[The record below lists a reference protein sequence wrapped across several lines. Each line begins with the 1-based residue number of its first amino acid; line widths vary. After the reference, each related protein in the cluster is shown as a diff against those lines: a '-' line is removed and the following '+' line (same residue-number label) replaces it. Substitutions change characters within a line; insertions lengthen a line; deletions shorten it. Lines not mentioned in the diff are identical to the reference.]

1 MSKRES
7 FLFEFNSY
15 IIITQRQWMKMK
27 IMRIPVVLFI
37 FVFLGCTDAIH
48 VSSQAD
54 TIYPPHCIIAVS
66 CDCDDYLSIRQ
77 QAEYLLV
84 SKGFHVVPER
94 VARIQSNMQNGG
106 NTIVKS
112 KPGTFPERSKE
123 MRPIY
128 ILYFSY
134 EYYSVQSYRAYSIKK
149 FSASLVDLKHGNVVA
164 SADFSQGS
172 FGTKSVLSVLEDF
185 VNELADV
192 S

>member
-1 MSKRES
+1 
-7 FLFEFNSY
+7 
-15 IIITQRQWMKMK
+15 MKT
-27 IMRIPVVLFI
+27 MRIPVVCLLFLL
-37 FVFLGCTDAIH
+37 LGCTNVIH
-48 VSSQAD
+48 VSSDAD
-54 TIYPPHCIIAVS
+54 TIYPAHCIIAVS
-66 CDCDDYLSIRQ
+66 CDGDDYFSIRQ

-106 NTIVKS
+106 NTIAKS

-164 SADFSQGS
+164 SANFSQGS
-172 FGTKSVLSVLEDF
+172 FGAKTILGVIVDF
-185 VNELADV
+185 VNELTNV